1 MQVLFYDL
9 IVNYNIKEENM
20 KFIYIFLLIIGDQ
33 LAKYAART
41 NLTNRSVPI
50 IPGYFELTY
59 LENRGAAFGIFQSK
73 RFILIGLTSVVILA
87 LIIYLIKKRPARPW
101 MRASLILIIGG
112 AIGNLI
118 DRIANGYVVDYLHFY
133 VRNVF
138 NWPVFNF
145 ADICVVIGTIL
156 LAAELL
162 FTKEQS

>member
-9 IVNYNIKEENM
+9 IVNNYNKEDNM
-20 KFIYIFLLIIGDQ
+20 EFLYIFLLIAGDQ
-33 LAKYAART
+33 IAKYAARAR
-41 NLTNRSVPI
+41 LTDRVVTL
-50 IPGYFELTY
+50 IPGCFELTY

-73 RFILIGLTSVVILA
+73 RFILIGLTSIVILA
-87 LIIYLIKKRPARPW
+87 LIIYMLKRKPAKPW
-101 MRASLILIIGG
+101 IRVSLILIIGG

-118 DRIANGYVVDYLHFY
+118 DRVANGYVVDYLHFY

-138 NWPVFNF
+138 DFPVFNF
-145 ADICVVIGTIL
+145 ADICVVTGTIL